1 MIFWPILGL
10 FVIAAGYV
18 IRNNFDFPDNKNLDG
33 MVNMAGWG
41 VKVAG
46 LLLFI
51 ISTFNG
57 MFFTPSPA
65 LNTMSGLFWAKKNG
79 LGYRIK
85 HAFVWPLQ
93 CMEKCGVRSS
103 SKGR

>member
-33 MVNMAGWG
+33 MVNMVGWG

-46 LLLFI
+46 LLL
-51 ISTFNG
+51 
-57 MFFTPSPA
+57 
-65 LNTMSGLFWAKKNG
+65 L
-79 LGYRIK
+79 
-85 HAFVWPLQ
+85 
-93 CMEKCGVRSS
+93 
-103 SKGR
+103 

>member
-1 MIFWPILGL
+1 MILWPILGL

-18 IRNNFDFPDNKNLDG
+18 IRNNFDFPDNKNFDG
-33 MVNMAGWG
+33 AVNMVGWG

-57 MFFTPSPA
+57 MFFSPSPA
-65 LNTMSGLFWAKKNG
+65 LNTMSAPLRGKKKW
-79 LGYRIK
+79 YRIQGTTPICLD
-85 HAFVWPLQ
+85 V
-93 CMEKCGVRSS
+93 
-103 SKGR
+103 

>member
-1 MIFWPILGL
+1 MIFWPIFGL

-33 MVNMAGWG
+33 MVNMVGWG

-57 MFFTPSPA
+57 MFFMLNPA
-65 LNTMSGLFWAKKNG
+65 LNIMSAQFWAKKKWSRIQG
-79 LGYRIK
+79 TTCTCLGAIMRGK
-85 HAFVWPLQ
+85 MQ
-93 CMEKCGVRSS
+93 CRCRP
-103 SKGR
+103 

>member
-33 MVNMAGWG
+33 VVNMAGWG

-57 MFFTPSPA
+57 IFFMPSPA
-65 LNTMSGLFWAKKNG
+65 LNTMSGLFWAKKKWS
-79 LGYRIK
+79 RIQDTTCIC
-85 HAFVWPLQ
+85 LTSY
-93 CMEKCGVRSS
+93 G
-103 SKGR
+103 

>member
-33 MVNMAGWG
+33 VVNMVGWG

-57 MFFTPSPA
+57 MFFYAEPGFKYHVRTILGEEKMVSDKA
-65 LNTMSGLFWAKKNG
+65 IICICLAATMHGKTQFPCK
-79 LGYRIK
+79 R
-85 HAFVWPLQ
+85 
-93 CMEKCGVRSS
+93 
-103 SKGR
+103 